1 MLAGDRMQLIE
12 QTGFGVRS
20 AALTFARPGSAVRFV
35 LFPMLHLGSPA
46 FYREVRRRLGE
57 CDVVVVEGV
66 GGKTTSL
73 ITLAYRLGGRVRRGG
88 LVDQGRGLDLAGL
101 EGRIVRPDLTA
112 AQFARGWR
120 KVSRKLRWLL
130 LAAGPVFGLW
140 LVIVGPGRALGR
152 DLALDDLPSREEE
165 ELSDAWPGFDEAV
178 LDARDQVLC
187 QELERLAAG
196 ADPVTVGVC
205 WGAGHM
211 RAVIA
216 LLHTRLGYRVVSASW
231 MTVF

>member
-1 MLAGDRMQLIE
+1 VQLIE

-20 AALTFARPGSAVRFV
+20 AMLTFARPGSVVRFV
-35 LFPMLHLGSPA
+35 LFPTLHLGSPA
-46 FYREVRRRLGE
+46 FYRAVRRRLQE
-57 CDVVVVEGV
+57 CDAVVVEGV
-66 GGKTTSL
+66 GGRTTSV
-73 ITLAYRLGGRVRRGG
+73 ITLAYRLGGWVHRGG

-101 EGRIVRPDLTA
+101 DGRIVRPDLTA

-120 KVSRKLRWLL
+120 KISLRLRWLL
-130 LAAGPVFGLW
+130 LAAAPVFGVW
-140 LVIVGPGRALGR
+140 LVIAGPGRALGR
-152 DLALDDLPSREEE
+152 NLAIDDLPSREEE
-165 ELSDAWPGFDEAV
+165 ELSDAVPGFNEAV
-178 LDARDQVLC
+178 LGARDRALC

-205 WGAGHM
+205 WGAAHM

-216 LLHTRLGYRVVSASW
+216 TVHTRLGYRIVSASW